1 MLVDLQQTSVTL
13 LCHID
18 RLISPYIPQ
27 LTEPTVKNNSSASP
41 GQQPQCEV
49 STMMATLLLCV
60 SLPKDFG
67 NRFLV
72 FSIQII
78 FGYDRQMLG
87 KLQGLKLIYYL
98 PCLWHIV
105 FITFLCYN
113 IGSYLLTGVWLGLAG
128 LESGS

>member
-72 FSIQII
+72 FSIQIT
-78 FGYDRQMLG
+78 FGYDRQILG
-87 KLQGLKLIYYL
+87 KLQGFIICYVF
-98 PCLWHIV
+98 WHTG